1 MDWANLLLEDGG
13 DGRRVDSSGDGDGS
27 SGADGACGCCGD
39 AEAGWRLLMAVTG
52 LTGAA
57 RRSRGRLGPLRSLLL
72 RFAQIASSVC
82 ADCFFVILSCS
93 YYKTRLGQPSS
104 GRWEEGKEGENPCCW
119 RDGCTPRQRRAIELL
134 PRHAEPSPLRS
145 SSGIHV
151 GRGDSSRRRHVSWAR
166 GLCRRFAQQ
175 GQCVARGG
183 PRRERGGSWRLLLA
197 ARSTVYEIP

>member
-1 MDWANLLLEDGG
+1 MGYRRCKAAGASDGSAAGNVDHHDTLDWANLLLEDGG

-104 GRWEEGKEGENPCCW
+104 GRWEEGKEGENPCL
-119 RDGCTPRQRRAIELL
+119 AITQINAIMDRIEQ
-134 PRHAEPSPLRS
+134 PARNSDA
-145 SSGIHV
+145 
-151 GRGDSSRRRHVSWAR
+151 DSSW
-166 GLCRRFAQQ
+166 
-175 GQCVARGG
+175 
-183 PRRERGGSWRLLLA
+183 
-197 ARSTVYEIP
+197 